1 MRAFTSHQCG
11 PDLVHMWAAFV
22 AALVF
27 YSAPREFFFLF
38 YSAIVLRFSLSSK
51 ANISK
56 LQLDLDSVL
65 ERTALGGGAAVN
77 SNYLNLLLY
86 FSFKLPMKRKFL
98 RRNFKI

>member
-1 MRAFTSHQCG
+1 
-11 PDLVHMWAAFV
+11 MWAEFV
-22 AALVF
+22 APLVF

-65 ERTALGGGAAVN
+65 ERIALGRGAAAN
-77 SNYLNLLLY
+77 SYYLNLISI
-86 FSFKLPMKRKFL
+86 FFL
-98 RRNFKI
+98 KGH